1 LKRLFLLLPLLLNAS
16 ILSDIKNKEFSV
28 DKQKS
33 IKEAK
38 ETKNS
43 WINPIMLQSSI
54 TKDTT
59 QDIVTT
65 TKQISISINQPIFK
79 SGAIYYSIKYAK
91 YLKNYNLTQIE
102 LQRRALIKQAYDLAY
117 DYNIALLNKKIL
129 KLQIDNAK
137 IDVERKK
144 EAYLNGTGDS
154 SQLDNAILN
163 LNSLKLSLEDMNSNL
178 AQIEYSF
185 KKLSNLDI
193 QKVKLP
199 YLRLISKDK
208 FVNENLD
215 LKAQKEFAKSNKYLY
230 KMNIGNSLV
239 TVSLNG
245 SYNYQEITNKFQDS
259 KNNYYTISLSA
270 SLPIDINAKTR
281 IEKSKLS
288 YIKSKLLIEDT
299 KNSLIQ
305 DYNLILSQIKTLKRK
320 LKIYDE
326 NIKIYDNLINTTK
339 ESIKAG
345 NATPLDLKILKNSKM
360 AAILNKRIVNLQIQK
375 NLLNLYYKLV
385 SFSNKEQ

>member
-1 LKRLFLLLPLLLNAS
+1 LRRLFLLLPLFLNAS

-54 TKDTT
+54 TKDTI
-59 QDIVTT
+59 QDVITT
-65 TKQISISINQPIFK
+65 KKQISISINQPIFK

-91 YLKNYNLTQIE
+91 SLKEYNLVQIE
-102 LQRRALIKQAYDLAY
+102 IQRRALIKQAYDFVY

-129 KLQIDNAK
+129 NLQIDNAK

-193 QKVKLP
+193 KKVKLP
-199 YLRLISKDK
+199 YLRLISKNK
-208 FVNENLD
+208 FVGENLD
-215 LKAQKEFAKSNKYLY
+215 LKAQREFARSNKYLY
-230 KMNIGNSLV
+230 KINIGNSLV
-239 TVSLNG
+239 RISLNG
-245 SYNYQEITNKFQDS
+245 SYNYQEITNKFQDN

-326 NIKIYDNLINTTK
+326 NIKIYDNLINTTQ

-345 NATPLDLKILKNSKM
+345 NATLLDLKILKNSKM

-385 SFSNKEQ
+385 SFSNKE